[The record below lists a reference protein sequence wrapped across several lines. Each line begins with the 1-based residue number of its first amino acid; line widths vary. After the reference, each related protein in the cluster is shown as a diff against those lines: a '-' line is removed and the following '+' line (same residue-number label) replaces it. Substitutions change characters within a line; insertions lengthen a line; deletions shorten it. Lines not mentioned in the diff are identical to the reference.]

1 MAANVDALI
10 QEASAALKTGRKADA
25 RRALDQAI
33 ALDERSEQAWLWM
46 SGVVDGDEE
55 QEICLE
61 NVLAINPTNQKAQ
74 KGVDAIRAKR
84 SAAAA
89 KPAVPFVG
97 SVTGRSSAAAPTNP
111 TAASGSDLGDWS
123 SWPDAGVGPAPATSV
138 EWGNPKPPATTDF
151 PSQPS
156 NEEYDSWMAGLSL
169 GKGNTPGSASSSGGS
184 SVPAFD
190 LSDFDSAPFGSPGF
204 ESGPF
209 SSPSYDLLPSSGSDV
224 SAGPFGDTPA
234 APAQE
239 SDPFGLNK
247 RSGQSPSA
255 SAANSQSGFSFKRK
269 ISDPPALAAARKQ
282 GDAAG
287 TFDDYDSTGESPI
300 GAGSSLTS
308 PISEPSPSNAALF
321 TTMDSSTSMAN
332 PSAYFAAIPEAI
344 RASSTAGP
352 LLLVTLIALVVLNVG
367 SLAWLLGN
375 LRGH

>member
-1 MAANVDALI
+1 MAAKVDALI
-10 QEASAALKTGRKADA
+10 QEASIALKTGRKADA

-46 SGVVDGDEE
+46 SGVVDSDEE

-61 NVLAINPTNQKAQ
+61 NVLSINPTNQKAQ

-89 KPAVPFVG
+89 KPAVPFAG
-97 SVTGRSSAAAPTNP
+97 SETGRSSP
-111 TAASGSDLGDWS
+111 AASPSTTGGTGSDWS
-123 SWPDAGVGPAPATSV
+123 SWPDVGAAPATSV
-138 EWGNPKPPATTDF
+138 EWGNPKPPATSDF

-169 GKGNTPGSASSSGGS
+169 GKGNTLGNATSGGGS

-190 LSDFDSAPFGSPGF
+190 LSDFDSAPFSSPGF

-209 SSPSYDLLPSSGSDV
+209 SSPSYDPLPSSGSDG
-224 SAGPFGDTPA
+224 SAGLFSDTPA

-255 SAANSQSGFSFKRK
+255 SAASSQSSFSFKRK
-269 ISDPPALAAARKQ
+269 ISEPPALAAARKQ
-282 GDAAG
+282 GDVAG
-287 TFDDYDSTGESPI
+287 TFDDYASSGESPI
-300 GAGSSLTS
+300 GAGPALTS
-308 PISEPSPSNAALF
+308 PIPEPPSNAALF

-332 PSAYFAAIPEAI
+332 PSAYFAAIPEDI
-344 RASSTAGP
+344 RASGTASS
-352 LLLVTLIALVVLNVG
+352 LLLVTLIALVILNVG

-375 LRGH
+375 LRVH